1 MTGRLL
7 REPAAWGVAACLA
20 GAAFAAAA
28 GNLLGTVWALVAAV
42 WAVVATWLTAAPEV
56 TP

>member
-1 MTGRLL
+1 MTRLL
-7 REPAAWGVAACLA
+7 RLPAAWGVLTCLA